1 MKGAVKL
8 EGDLGLKSIKAVAC
22 LAILRADSLL
32 AAAELGGQEMKLVG
46 AADNKP
52 HNSLKKER

>member
-22 LAILRADSLL
+22 LAIQRADSLL

-46 AADNKP
+46 AAEN
-52 HNSLKKER
+52 